1 MTPYLQILAFI
12 GETLSGL
19 AAALAVALAI
29 LAIKKTIPHEVDKF
43 RATKREEK
51 RAEVAQTVWMAVFR
65 LVLALRGMTNPA
77 NEGTTDTD
85 EHGIPKKEG
94 RKFLESYSDRYKISV
109 EASNGFLDSWGL
121 ATLFLDKPITDG
133 LNRLWKTRGDIFTN
147 FRLHAVNLDATAPHV
162 PFPDAHQ
169 ALFGRATVEEINQ
182 CESELRALLEPVA
195 RFVSE
200 AAIRKAK

>member
-147 FRLHAVNLDATAPHV
+147 FRLHAMNLDATAPHV